1 MATPNL
7 ANVATIKPFMKAGAL
22 TTSYATLVDTPSESC
37 FKVDSFYVSNVD
49 GTNSA
54 TCQLEVGLNAG
65 SGGNYALTKDLVVP
79 PGATIAILT
88 TPLYLDETDYIRGLA
103 SANSDLQWFASG
115 TELID

>member
-7 ANVATIKPFMKAGAL
+7 ANVATIKPVMLVGAL
-22 TTSYATLVDTPSESC
+22 TTSAVSLVDVPAESC
-37 FKVDSFYVSNVD
+37 YKIESLYVSNVD

-54 TCQLEVGLNAG
+54 TCEITVSIDNGAA
-65 SGGNYALTKDLVVP
+65 NYALVKALVVP

-88 TPLYLDETDYIRGLA
+88 TPLYLDETDLIKGLA
-103 SANSDLQWFASG
+103 SAAGDLQWFASG